1 MTLQAIAL
9 RISDDDH
16 AYLKAKSHT
25 QNRAM
30 GRVLGDDIANATID
44 DIAKALSLRLQSNE
58 PPQPATIK
66 TKLLI
71 PPNSLQHLNKIV
83 STTSL
88 SSDLLVRL
96 ILEAN
101 RGGE

>member
-1 MTLQAIAL
+1 MTLAQIQF
-9 RISDDDH
+9 RITDDDH
-16 AYLKAKSHT
+16 AYLKARSKE

-44 DIAKALSLRLQSNE
+44 DIAKALTIRLQSNQ
-58 PPQPATIK
+58 PPQPPTIK